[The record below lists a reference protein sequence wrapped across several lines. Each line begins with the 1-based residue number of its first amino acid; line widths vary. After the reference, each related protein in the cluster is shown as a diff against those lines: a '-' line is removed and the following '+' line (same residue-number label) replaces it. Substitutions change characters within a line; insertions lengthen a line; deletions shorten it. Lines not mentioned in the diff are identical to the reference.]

1 MNLGDTNIQ
10 STTPSCPVSPHIC
23 VRTKIRITGCCLR
36 VSHAPS
42 TPDAS
47 HTHENTRV
55 HCWAAPRGLKGLGFP
70 SFKTEERA
78 WSQQQ
83 RQLFHGRGSLHV
95 GGKVL
100 K

>member
-1 MNLGDTNIQ
+1 MLSKGL
-10 STTPSCPVSPHIC
+10 PCPLHP
-23 VRTKIRITGCCLR
+23 RRFT
-36 VSHAPS
+36 
-42 TPDAS
+42 